1 MSQIIVRIPLTL
13 KKKGGKESVLINAEN
28 VKDTLEKLK
37 REFKEEF
44 NEDLYIFLLNGRII
58 NKRKL
63 GQTKLSTGDTLH
75 IFSPLFG
82 G

>member
-1 MSQIIVRIPLTL
+1 
-13 KKKGGKESVLINAEN
+13 
-28 VKDTLEKLK
+28 
-37 REFKEEF
+37 FKEEF
-44 NEDLYIFLLNGRII
+44 NEDSYIFLLNGRII

-75 IFSPLFG
+75 IFLPVFG

>member
-1 MSQIIVRIPLTL
+1 MSQITVRIPQNLN
-13 KKKGGKESVLINAEN
+13 KKVGQESVLIDAGN
-28 VKDTLEKLK
+28 VKDALEKLK

-44 NEDLYIFLLNGRII
+44 SEDLYIFLLNGRII

-63 GQTKLSTGDTLH
+63 GQTKLSAGDTLH
-75 IFSPLFG
+75 IFLPVFG